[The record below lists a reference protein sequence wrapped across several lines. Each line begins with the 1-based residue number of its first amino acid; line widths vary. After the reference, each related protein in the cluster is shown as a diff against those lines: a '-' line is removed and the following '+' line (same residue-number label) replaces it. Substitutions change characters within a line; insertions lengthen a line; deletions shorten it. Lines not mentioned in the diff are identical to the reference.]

1 MSRRKVEQ
9 FSNTR
14 EINPNNWASVLEDA
28 LSPGERELYLKRKH
42 AINLYFAEESLDVIK
57 DKTGVVRS
65 ELYRF
70 LERCFTLDPNGQE
83 WGYRALIPRKR
94 VEQDGDSGLFQQFLA
109 KNPSIKNH
117 IDEWFLNRKR
127 KNLQPI

>member
-28 LSPGERELYLKRKH
+28 LTPENKELFLKRKQ
-42 AINLYFAEESLDVIK
+42 AIDLYFAEESLDVIK
-57 DKTGVVRS
+57 NETGIVRS

-94 VEQDGDSGLFQQFLA
+94 VEKEGESGLFQLFLA
-109 KNPSIKNH
+109 WIFRISHFVIIIFPFS
-117 IDEWFLNRKR
+117 
-127 KNLQPI
+127 